1 MAGYCYVAL
10 IVLSRPLDSVR
21 WAAIIAQVVVPIF
34 SQKLPACLAGLL
46 LMMKSVGYSVI
57 LTNVRTLLL
66 NFLPIHNFHISNG
79 L

>member
-1 MAGYCYVAL
+1 MAL
-10 IVLSRPLDSVR
+10 IELSRPLDSVR
-21 WAAIIAQVVVPIF
+21 WAATIVQVVVPIF

-66 NFLPIHNFHISNG
+66 SFLPIHNFHIFNR

>member
-34 SQKLPACLAGLL
+34 SQKFPACLAGLL

-66 NFLPIHNFHISNG
+66 SFLPIHNFHISNR

>member
-1 MAGYCYVAL
+1 MAL
-10 IVLSRPLDSVR
+10 IKLSRPLDSVR
-21 WAAIIAQVVVPIF
+21 WAATIVQVVVPIF

-66 NFLPIHNFHISNG
+66 SFLPIHNFHIFNR

>member
-21 WAAIIAQVVVPIF
+21 WAATIAQVVIPIF
-34 SQKLPACLAGLL
+34 SQKFPACLAGLL
-46 LMMKSVGYSVI
+46 LMKPVGYSVI

-66 NFLPIHNFHISNG
+66 SFLPIHNFHISNG

>member
-34 SQKLPACLAGLL
+34 SQKFPACLAGLL

-66 NFLPIHNFHISNG
+66 SFLPFHNFHISNR

>member
-46 LMMKSVGYSVI
+46 LMMKSVG
-57 LTNVRTLLL
+57 
-66 NFLPIHNFHISNG
+66 
-79 L
+79 